1 MIQGL
6 YNSANAIN
14 VYNTSLAVTA
24 NNIANINTPYY
35 KSNTLQLHDLKQ
47 GGVAVSSIRQNQ
59 SLSYTIQ
66 SGRNLDFV
74 IEGKGNFKLNDN
86 GNAYFTRNGSFY
98 LDGKG
103 DIVDSKGRALLQDV
117 VQPGETIEDF
127 SITDEGEITVNDQYR
142 GKIDI
147 YDSYGNK
154 IPEDLYS
161 LKSGQLEV
169 SDVDYAREVVN
180 MMVTQ
185 HATSANVAS
194 VRTYDEMLGLIVNL
208 VA

>member
-6 YNSANAIN
+6 YNSADALNT
-14 VYNTSLAVTA
+14 YKTSLAVTA

-35 KSNTLQLHDLKQ
+35 KSNTLQLYDLEN
-47 GGVAVSSIRQNQ
+47 GGVNVSSIRQNQ

-66 SGRNLDFV
+66 SGRTLDFV
-74 IEGKGNFKLNDN
+74 IDGQGSFKLNDN

-98 LDGKG
+98 LDGEG
-103 DIVDSKGRALLQDV
+103 SIVDSKGRTLLEDI
-117 VQPGETIEDF
+117 VQPGESVQDF
-127 SITDEGEITVNDQYR
+127 SITDNGEVTINEQYR

-154 IPEDLYS
+154 MPEDLYS
-161 LKSGQLEV
+161 LRSGELEV
-169 SDVDYAREVVN
+169 SNVDYAREVVD
-180 MMVTQ
+180 MMVNQ
-185 HATSANVAS
+185 NAFSANIGA
-194 VRTYDEMLGLIVNL
+194 VRTHDEMLGLIVNL